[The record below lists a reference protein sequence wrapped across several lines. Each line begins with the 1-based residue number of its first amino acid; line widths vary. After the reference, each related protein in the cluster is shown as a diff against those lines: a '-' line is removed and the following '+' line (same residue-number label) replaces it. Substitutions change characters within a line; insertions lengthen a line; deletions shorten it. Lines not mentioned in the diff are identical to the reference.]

1 MTIAWLAPA
10 VLAGLWLVALPIA
23 VHLLVRQQARDQLF
37 PSLRFLR
44 ETQLAALR
52 RRRIEDVLL
61 LLCRAAIITAAII
74 ALAGPVIMTP
84 ARIATQASR
93 VSRAVIVSG
102 EEGPASVND
111 EAAARF
117 RFVTI
122 ARADIT
128 DAIADA
134 TRWFE
139 QQPPSAREIVVT
151 GALQRGSISEA
162 DLQAIPADIGIR
174 FVRSGSPA
182 GAEQTVPILA
192 RRNGVLTRIDR
203 PAQFSVDA
211 TRVAEGVARPAPID
225 LVAIAARETDSPLA
239 EAALG
244 AALDA
249 GIPWNDFSRRVL
261 IVWEGADE
269 TQVTARGAAGARI
282 IRMPKPAPDSA
293 AADAVRAVL
302 SRASRPRLVDSVA
315 IGDEQLAAWS
325 RPAGP
330 PSSTAPIG
338 DEGDRRWVWAAV
350 LALLALEW
358 WLRERR
364 SARVAIDDERSQEAR
379 VA

>member
-1 MTIAWLAPA
+1 MTVAWLAPA
-10 VLAGLWLVALPIA
+10 VFAGLWLVALPIA
-23 VHLLVRQQARDQLF
+23 AHLLVRQQAREQLF

-52 RRRIEDVLL
+52 QRRIEDVVLL
-61 LLCRAAIITAAII
+61 VCRVAIITAAII
-74 ALAGPVIMTP
+74 ALAGPVFLTP
-84 ARIATQASR
+84 ARTANQASR
-93 VSRAVIVSG
+93 VSRAVIVTSADS
-102 EEGPASVND
+102 PAPIND
-111 EAAARF
+111 EAAGVF

-122 ARADIT
+122 ARADIA
-128 DAIADA
+128 DALADA

-151 GALQRGSISEA
+151 GAMPRGSITEA
-162 DLQAIPADIGIR
+162 EVLAIPADIGIR

-182 GAEQTVPILA
+182 SADLTVPILT

-203 PAQFSVDA
+203 AAQLSVDA
-211 TRVAEGVARPAPID
+211 TRVTEGVARPVPVD
-225 LVAIAARETDSPLA
+225 RVAIAARETDSLLA
-239 EAALG
+239 AAALG

-249 GIPWNDFSRRVL
+249 GIPWSDFSSRVL

-269 TQVTARGAAGARI
+269 TQVTARAAGARV
-282 IRMPKPAPDSA
+282 IRMPRPAPDAA

-315 IGDEQLAAWS
+315 ISDEQLAAWS

-330 PSSTAPIG
+330 PSPTAPIR

-358 WLRERR
+358 WLRGRR
-364 SARVAIDDERSQEAR
+364 PARVAIDDQRSQEAR